1 MYSFWAMY
9 SLRMS
14 FWIVPDSTDQSTPCL
29 SATTRYIAKIIA
41 AGELIVIDV
50 VTRSR
55 AMPSKS
61 RSMSATEATLTPHL
75 PTSPS
80 ERS

>member
-1 MYSFWAMY
+1 MYSFCAMY

-14 FWIVPDSTDQSTPCL
+14 FWSVPDSVDQSRPCR
-29 SATTRYIAKIIA
+29 SATTRYMAKTIA

-50 VTRSR
+50 VTASS
-55 AMPSKS
+55 AIPSNN
-61 RSMSATEATLTPHL
+61 RSMSASEPTLTPHF

-80 ERS
+80 DSS